1 MCLAIVCL
9 VVDISIALMFFV
21 YLFSW
26 FSGYNDAAELGHINE
41 SVADCR
47 ARILILNYME
57 KHHIDILNIDDVLT
71 IFPAN
76 YGEGEEND

>member
-9 VVDISIALMFFV
+9 VVAISIALMFFV
-21 YLFSW
+21 YLSSW
-26 FSGYNDAAELGHINE
+26 FSGYNDAAKLGHINE
-41 SVADCR
+41 RVADRR

-57 KHHIDILNIDDVLT
+57 KHHIYTLNIDDVLT

-76 YGEGEEND
+76 YEEDEEND

>member
-9 VVDISIALMFFV
+9 VVDVSIALMFFV

-41 SVADCR
+41 KVADCR
-47 ARILILNYME
+47 ARILISNYME
-57 KHHIDILNIDDVLT
+57 KHNIDTLNIDDVLT

-76 YGEGEEND
+76 YEEDEEND